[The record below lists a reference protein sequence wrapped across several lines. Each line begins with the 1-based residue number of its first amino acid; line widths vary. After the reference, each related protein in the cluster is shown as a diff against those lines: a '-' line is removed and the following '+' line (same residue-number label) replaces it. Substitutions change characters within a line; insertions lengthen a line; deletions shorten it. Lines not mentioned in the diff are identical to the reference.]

1 MKVIHVLN
9 HFLPQQTA
17 GTEIYTWALS
27 KALLDLNFDIKV
39 LIPNYGSTTDE
50 AYSYDDICV
59 IKFSDPTPIDRELI
73 LGQKQSLGIDSFRK
87 ILELEKPE
95 IIHFHE
101 IGSGNGVTINHLITA
116 KNLGLKVIVTFHL
129 AGYSC
134 MTGGLINSKN
144 QICDGKYHLYDCT
157 KCVLSKKGVKVGNE
171 ILSKTSVLI
180 SKSEFSTLNWN
191 NRLGTL
197 LGTAEI
203 IQNHNTRLHQII
215 RFSDRVVTLTDWYK
229 EVLIKNNIEENK
241 IRTVYQGLSNY
252 KKIKSQVR
260 KDKKVLNL
268 VYVGRITEIKGIH
281 ILIRAIESI
290 KDQEITLSIF
300 GEDDNTSY
308 GSELKIKTE
317 NNPKIIWKGKIPPNE
332 VREEIAKY
340 DLLCLCTTITEM
352 SPLVFLEARSVGVP
366 IIASNVLGNAKL
378 IEDNSNGFLFDF
390 NNIKSLS
397 RKLIEIINNPI
408 LLEQVSLRKT
418 EIFTFNDIALE
429 YSKIYSEL

>member
-1 MKVIHVLN
+1 MKIIHVLN

-17 GTEIYTWALS
+17 GTEVYTWALS

-39 LIPNYGSTTDE
+39 VVPNYGLATNET
-50 AYSYDDICV
+50 YSYDNICV
-59 IKFSDPTPIDRELI
+59 IKFSDPTSVDRELI
-73 LGQKQSLGIDSFRK
+73 LGQKKSLSIDSFRR
-87 ILELEKPE
+87 ILETEKPD

-144 QICDGKYHLYDCT
+144 QICNGKYQLYDCT
-157 KCVLSKKGVKVGNE
+157 RCVLSKKGVKVGNRF
-171 ILSKTSVLI
+171 LSKISVFL
-180 SKSEFSTLNWN
+180 SKFELSTLKWN

-197 LGTAEI
+197 LGTSEI
-203 IQNHNTRLHQII
+203 IQNHNLRLHQII
-215 RFSDRVVTLTDWYK
+215 KFSDRIVTLTDWYK
-229 EVLIKNNIEENK
+229 DVLIKNNVEQNK
-241 IRTVYQGLSNY
+241 IRTVYQGLSDCTKTKLKTQKV
-252 KKIKSQVR
+252 KKG
-260 KDKKVLNL
+260 LNL

-281 ILIRAIESI
+281 ILIQAIERI
-290 KDQEITLSIF
+290 KEKKITLSIF
-300 GEDDNTSY
+300 GEDDNTTY
-308 GSELKIKTE
+308 GSVLRLKTE
-317 NNPKIIWKGKIPPNE
+317 SNSNIIWKGKIPPNK
-332 VREEIAKY
+332 VREEIANH

-378 IEDNSNGFLFDF
+378 IDDNVNGFLFDF
-390 NNIKSLS
+390 NNSKSLS
-397 RKLIEIINNPI
+397 RKLKEILNNPK
-408 LLEQVSLRKT
+408 LLEQVSLIKN
-418 EIFTFNDIALE
+418 EIVTFKDIALE

>member
-17 GTEIYTWALS
+17 GTEVYTWALS
-27 KALLDLNFDIKV
+27 RALLDLNFDIKV

-50 AYSYDDICV
+50 TYSYDGICV
-59 IKFSDPTPIDRELI
+59 IKFSDPTTIDRELI
-73 LGQKQSLGIDSFRK
+73 LGQKQSLGLDSFRR
-87 ILELEKPE
+87 ILELEKPD

-101 IGSGNGVTINHLITA
+101 IGSGNGVTLNHLITA
-116 KNLGLKVIVTFHL
+116 NNLRLKVIVTFHL

-144 QICDGKYHLYDCT
+144 QICDGKYQLYDCT
-157 KCVLSKKGVKVGNE
+157 KCVLSKKGVKIGNS
-171 ILSKTSVLI
+171 ILSKASVII

-197 LGTAEI
+197 LGTSEI
-203 IQNHNTRLHQII
+203 IHNHNTRLHQIF
-215 RFSDRVVTLTDWYK
+215 RLSDRVVTLTDWYK
-229 EVLIKNNIEENK
+229 EVLIKNNVEQNI

-252 KKIKSQVR
+252 TKIKSQIQ
-260 KDKKVLNL
+260 KDKKVLKL

-281 ILIRAIESI
+281 VLIKALEII
-290 KDQEITLSIF
+290 KGQEITLAIF
-300 GEDDNTSY
+300 GEDDNTTY
-308 GSELKIKTE
+308 GSVLRLKTE
-317 NNPKIIWKGKIPPNE
+317 SNSNIIWKGKIPPHK

-378 IEDNSNGFLFDF
+378 IDDNINGFLFDF
-390 NNIKSLS
+390 NNSKSLS
-397 RKLIEIINNPI
+397 RKLIEIINNPK
-408 LLEQVSLRKT
+408 LLEQVSLIKN
-418 EIFTFNDIALE
+418 EIVTFNDIALE